1 MAIYRLLQN
10 SSFGPEEVAVMCE
23 AYEQTLLALGI
34 ANRSDPITEDIAAKI
49 IAMVRAGES
58 DPATMSARA
67 IKELNGTAL

>member
-1 MAIYRLLQN
+1 
-10 SSFGPEEVAVMCE
+10 MCE